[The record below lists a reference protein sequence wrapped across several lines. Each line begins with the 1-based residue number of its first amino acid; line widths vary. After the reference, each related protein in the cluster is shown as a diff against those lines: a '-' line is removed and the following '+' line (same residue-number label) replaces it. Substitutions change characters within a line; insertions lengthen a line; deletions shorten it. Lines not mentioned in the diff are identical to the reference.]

1 MPQPSLHQPKPQCI
15 VGQLNNRRVGQLV
28 KTTKRKLIMMG
39 NHGSRHEELLSNQQ
53 IVPSTLLNTEPH
65 EENSQTTCLSFPT
78 VSLRRCLSQCR
89 YSGAMASQDNP
100 KDLQV
105 MHRMVVSPSYAPC
118 VTKRRVGHSTQRRVF
133 SEITQAVGSGT
144 FRFTSILK
152 VIRILLSYIR
162 ASPGERQYDFGFGC
176 ELCLSAI
183 QKLPSASIVIAGGYF
198 DQPTFGNNLPA

>member
-100 KDLQV
+100 RDLQV

-133 SEITQAVGSGT
+133 SEITSGGIRDFPVYLDT
-144 FRFTSILK
+144 EGYKDTLK
-152 VIRILLSYIR
+152 LYSCEPRGRDNMTLALDASCVFPQFKSCRRLL
-162 ASPGERQYDFGFGC
+162 
-176 ELCLSAI
+176 
-183 QKLPSASIVIAGGYF
+183 
-198 DQPTFGNNLPA
+198 